1 MRLAILAA
9 CAPGEI
15 RVAVT
20 SQSTLID
27 YALWRPG
34 LPDGVG
40 DLHRGRITARVPA
53 MAGAFVALDGPDGFL
68 PDTEG
73 AAGATVGT
81 VLGVRITRA
90 AQGGKGPR
98 LSGML
103 DAADRALLAGGA
115 QIAHG
120 VMGGGVIAGG
130 SITGGSIARG
140 SIADGSITGGSIT
153 GGSISHGPPALIR
166 RGPGPL
172 VRLAAL
178 YPDAPVLLD
187 DAGLAATLR
196 PLLGTR
202 LTLVRAAFDAQ
213 LEGRIEALA
222 DPLVDLPGGARLAIY
237 PTPALTSIDVDAG
250 AATAARADKGPAQF
264 AFNRTILPAL
274 AAEIRLRN
282 LSGAILVDLAG
293 LPARRRAALGPALA
307 AALADDPLRPRLLG
321 FTRLGLAEIVRPRIH
336 PPLHES
342 LAGPHAAGLV
352 ALRQAALEIAANPSR
367 ALALRAAPPVVGA
380 LQADPV
386 ALDDLARRAG
396 RRLVLRADPAL
407 AATAWVLEAVAT

>member
-1 MRLAILAA
+1 MSLAILAA

-120 VMGGGVIAGG
+120 VMRGGVIA
-130 SITGGSIARG
+130 
-140 SIADGSITGGSIT
+140 GGSIT

>member
-1 MRLAILAA
+1 MSLAILGA
-9 CAPGEI
+9 CAPGEV

-20 SQSTLID
+20 SGSTLID
-27 YALWRPG
+27 YAIWRPG

-53 MAGAFVALDGPDGFL
+53 MAGAFVALDGAEGFL

-98 LSGML
+98 LGGIL
-103 DAADRALLAGGA
+103 DATDRALIGSGA
-115 QIAHG
+115 
-120 VMGGGVIAGG
+120 
-130 SITGGSIARG
+130 
-140 SIADGSITGGSIT
+140 
-153 GGSISHGPPALIR
+153 PALIR

-178 YPDAPVLLD
+178 YPDAPVRLD
-187 DAGLAATLR
+187 DAGLLATLR
-196 PLLGTR
+196 PLLGAR
-202 LTLVRAAFDAQ
+202 LALMHAAFDAE
-213 LEGRIEALA
+213 LEGRTDALA
-222 DPLVDLPGGARLAIY
+222 APVVDLPGGARLAIY

-250 AATAARADKGPAQF
+250 AATAARADKGPAQL
-264 AFNRTILPAL
+264 ALNRAILPAL

-293 LPARRRAALGPALA
+293 LPARRRAALGPDLA
-307 AALADDPLRPRLLG
+307 AMLAEDPLRPRLLG

-352 ALRQAALEIAANPSR
+352 ALRQAALEIAADPGR
-367 ALALRAAPPVVGA
+367 ALALRAAPPVVAA
-380 LQADPV
+380 LQDDPI
-386 ALDDLARRAG
+386 ALEDLARRAG
-396 RRLVLRADPAL
+396 RRLTLRADPGL
-407 AATAWVLEAVAT
+407 AGTAWVLEAVAG

>member
-1 MRLAILAA
+1 
-9 CAPGEI
+9 
-15 RVAVT
+15 
-20 SQSTLID
+20 LID

-103 DAADRALLAGGA
+103 DAADRALLAGGTL
-115 QIAHG
+115 IADG
-120 VMGGGVIAGG
+120 LLGGSVIAG
-130 SITGGSIARG
+130 G

-172 VRLAAL
+172 VRLTAL

>member
-1 MRLAILAA
+1 MSLAILAA

-130 SITGGSIARG
+130 SITGGSI
-140 SIADGSITGGSIT
+140 
-153 GGSISHGPPALIR
+153 SHGPPALIR

-250 AATAARADKGPAQF
+250 AATAARADKGPAQL

>member
-1 MRLAILAA
+1 MSLAILAA

-120 VMGGGVIAGG
+120 VMGGGVIA
-130 SITGGSIARG
+130 
-140 SIADGSITGGSIT
+140 GGSIT

>member
-1 MRLAILAA
+1 MSLAILAA

-120 VMGGGVIAGG
+120 VMRGGVIAG
-130 SITGGSIARG
+130 
-140 SIADGSITGGSIT
+140 GSITGGSIT

-250 AATAARADKGPAQF
+250 AATAARADKGPAQL